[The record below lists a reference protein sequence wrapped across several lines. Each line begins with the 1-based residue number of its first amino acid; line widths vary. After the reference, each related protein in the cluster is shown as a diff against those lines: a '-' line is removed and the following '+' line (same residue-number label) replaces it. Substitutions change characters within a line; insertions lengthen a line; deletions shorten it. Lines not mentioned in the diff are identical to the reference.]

1 MKKLLLGTT
10 ALAGALM
17 LSGTGPA
24 MAADPMTLAIS
35 GFFEGVVIAG
45 DDDISGSRNLSFQA
59 WNSEIIF
66 KAKGVTDGGLTYGF
80 TVEVEGITTA
90 DQIDEAVLYFQGGF
104 GKLELG
110 SQDGVAD
117 QMKYISPAPEPSG
130 IINLNDPDYFP
141 NNPGGVVG
149 LVNKPATWLKTTGDQ
164 VKANYFTPR
173 IAGFQAGATFTPFK
187 CEDAACFA
195 TTTTGGFAPEA
206 AVGGGPAGAFDYRY
220 EYEAAVNYTNRFGIV
235 TVGGDIAFSQAKVKG
250 GDPTKSDE
258 EGYSAG
264 LTLAVPAGP
273 GKVTVGGSYAA
284 FRDLGL
290 VKTADLDSFDLGVN
304 YVTGPWSGGVQYL
317 HTEFDRPTGTA
328 DQESWA
334 VAVGGGYA
342 LAPGL
347 ALAAGYLHYDRS
359 IDGGVDQNANLFL
372 LGTEFTF

>member
-10 ALAGALM
+10 ALGGALM
-17 LSGTGPA
+17 LFGNTPA
-24 MAADPMTLAIS
+24 LAADPMNLAIS

-45 DDDISGSRNLSFQA
+45 DDDIKGNRGLSFQS
-59 WNSEIIF
+59 WNTEIIF

-80 TVEVEGITTA
+80 TIELEGTTTG
-90 DQIDEAVLYFQGGF
+90 DQIDEAVMYLQGGF
-104 GKLELG
+104 GKLEFG
-110 SQDGVAD
+110 SQDGIAD
-117 QMKYISPAPEPSG
+117 QMKFIAPAPEPSG

-141 NNPGGVVG
+141 ANPGGIAG
-149 LVNKPATWLKTTGDQ
+149 LVNKPATWLKPTGDQ

-173 IAGFQAGATFTPFK
+173 IAGFQLGATVTPVR
-187 CEDAACFA
+187 CEDAGCVL
-195 TTTTGGFAPEA
+195 GGNFAPKA
-206 AVGGGPAGAFDYRY
+206 APGTFDY
-220 EYEAAVNYTNRFGIV
+220 EYEAAVNYANTFGGV
-235 TVGGDIAFSQAKVKG
+235 SVGADIAHTKVVAKGSVAG
-250 GDPTKSDE
+250 ISDE

-264 LTLAVPAGP
+264 LNIGIPAGP
-273 GKVTVGGSYAA
+273 GKVTVGTSYAG

-290 VKTADLDSFDLGVN
+290 VRGVDLDSFDLGVN

-317 HTEFDRPTGTA
+317 HTNLDLPAA